1 MHITIAKNSYN
12 CFYIKLFY
20 DARHKGHYLNVYYF
34 LYKNMHLSAKIRV
47 LRYAIIIITF

>member
-1 MHITIAKNSYN
+1 MHITIAKYSYN

-20 DARHKGHYLNVYYF
+20 DAKHKGHYLNVYYF